1 MSAPS
6 PNRDPKVIDAGQLA
20 QALVREDRDA
30 RALADKLIAPTAE
43 DLLALT
49 VAAIEDVQGAV
60 PLSDAQR
67 AALANALRRKLV
79 DAVMPRTDRLD
90 DGP

>member
-1 MSAPS
+1 MSVPS
-6 PNRDPKVIDAGQLA
+6 PSRDPKVIDAGQLA
-20 QALVREDRDA
+20 QALVREGHDA

-49 VAAIEDVQGAV
+49 VAAIEDVEGAV
-60 PLSDAQR
+60 PLCDAQR
-67 AALANALRRKLV
+67 AALANALRRRLV
-79 DAVMPRTDRLD
+79 DAVMPRTDGLD